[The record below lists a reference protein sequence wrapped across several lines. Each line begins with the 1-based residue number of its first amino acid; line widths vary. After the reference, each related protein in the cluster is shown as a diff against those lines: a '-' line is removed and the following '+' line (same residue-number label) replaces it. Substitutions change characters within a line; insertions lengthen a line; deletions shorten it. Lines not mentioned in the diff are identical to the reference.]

1 MKKTILFVFVMFFTL
16 SATVAFAGNPDKN
29 PTPEKTAVPAK
40 TENKMSDEE
49 IDRITKRIEEIRNMD
64 KSDMTS
70 EERSELKKELKEMR
84 KDAKR
89 AGGAIYIG
97 GGTLLLIIILVILLV

>member
-16 SATVAFAGNPDKN
+16 SASVAFAGNPDKN
-29 PTPEKTAVPAK
+29 PTPEKLATSVN
-40 TENKMSDEE
+40 TENNMSDEE
-49 IDRITKRIEEIRNMD
+49 IDRITNRIEEIRNMD

-70 EERSELKKELKEMR
+70 EERSEVKKELKEMR

-97 GGTLLLIIILVILLV
+97 GSTLLLIIILVILLT